1 MQFLY
6 LVFSSLLLPCVAEV
20 EFLLAVWRHGDR
32 APESLPYPSDPYNE
46 TYWPR
51 GWNQLTNVGI
61 DQATKLGRFL
71 RRRYQSSVLS
81 VFDRKKITIRASD
94 ADRAIETAQCVAT
107 TLFPPDGL
115 QIWNDGKFRHW
126 QPIPIRTNGK
136 PDPMLRPSKIQCPH
150 YQRIVADERKKI
162 ERDINEKYKSE
173 LDMISNHTGH
183 VTRYAN
189 IKDIYNIIL
198 EHYNGLPFP
207 EWVEQKVNNRS
218 LLDTITEIRRIARL
232 QLFNSRE
239 KAKYMAGYM
248 IDQWSESLVLASQH
262 LNTKKA
268 LLYSS
273 HDGTLTALLYG
284 LGISNHQLIPYTA
297 CIMVE
302 LHTGNNIKIYFR
314 NSTSEDPDD
323 VHELFIPGC
332 TTDCHISK
340 FIKSVTGVR
349 VKSLEQLEFICQS
362 AFTRP
367 STLIF
372 AIIIVVVMRLI
383 L

>member
-1 MQFLY
+1 MKILY
-6 LVFSSLLLPCVAEV
+6 LFHCYLLLPCVAEV

-61 DQATKLGRFL
+61 DQATKLGKFL
-71 RRRYQSSVLS
+71 RRRYQSSVLPA
-81 VFDRKKITIRASD
+81 FDRKKITIRASD

-107 TLFPPDGL
+107 ALFPPDGL
-115 QIWNDGKFRHW
+115 QVWNEGKYRFW

-150 YQRIVADERKKI
+150 YQRIVADERLKI
-162 ERDINEKYKSE
+162 EADIN
-173 LDMISNHTGH
+173 
-183 VTRYAN
+183 
-189 IKDIYNIIL
+189 
-198 EHYNGLPFP
+198 
-207 EWVEQKVNNRS
+207 
-218 LLDTITEIRRIARL
+218 
-232 QLFNSRE
+232 
-239 KAKYMAGYM
+239 AKAGYM
-248 IDQWSESLVLASQH
+248 INSWSESLVLASQH
-262 LNTKKA
+262 INPKKA

-297 CIMVE
+297 CIMIE
-302 LHTGNNIKIYFR
+302 LHTGNNVKVSFISIPYLSYFITHSSQSRKYTHKSYELCLQIYFR
-314 NSTSEDPDD
+314 NTTSENPDD
-323 VHELFIPGC
+323 VHELFVPGC
-332 TTDCHISK
+332 STDCHLSK

-349 VKSLEQLEFICQS
+349 VKSLEHLEDICQS
-362 AFTRP
+362 AFSRP

-372 AIIIVVVMRLI
+372 VIIFMLLI

>member
-1 MQFLY
+1 
-6 LVFSSLLLPCVAEV
+6 
-20 EFLLAVWRHGDR
+20 
-32 APESLPYPSDPYNE
+32 
-46 TYWPR
+46 
-51 GWNQLTNVGI
+51 
-61 DQATKLGRFL
+61 
-71 RRRYQSSVLS
+71 
-81 VFDRKKITIRASD
+81 
-94 ADRAIETAQCVAT
+94 
-107 TLFPPDGL
+107 
-115 QIWNDGKFRHW
+115 
-126 QPIPIRTNGK
+126 
-136 PDPMLRPSKIQCPH
+136 MLRPSKIQCPH

-372 AIIIVVVMRLI
+372 AIIIVVRLI

>member
-1 MQFLY
+1 MKFLY
-6 LVFSSLLLPCVAEV
+6 LYCCSLLLPCVAEV

-61 DQATKLGRFL
+61 DQATKLGKFL

-81 VFDRKKITIRASD
+81 GFDRKKITIRASD

-107 TLFPPDGL
+107 ALFPPDGL
-115 QIWNDGKFRHW
+115 QVWNEGKYRYW

-150 YQRIVADERKKI
+150 YQRIVADERQKI
-162 ERDINEKYKSE
+162 EADINEKYKTE
-173 LDMISNHTGH
+173 LELISKHTNHT
-183 VTRYAN
+183 TRYGN
-189 IKDIYNIIL
+189 IKDVYNIIL

-207 EWVEQKVNNRS
+207 DWVEEKVNNRS

-248 IDQWSESLVLASQH
+248 INSWSESLVLASQH

-297 CIMVE
+297 CIMIE
-302 LHTGNNIKIYFR
+302 LHSGNNVKIYFR

-323 VHELFIPGC
+323 VHELFVPGC
-332 TTDCHISK
+332 STDCHLSK

-349 VKSLEQLEFICQS
+349 VKSLEHLEDICQS
-362 AFTRP
+362 AFSRP

-372 AIIIVVVMRLI
+372 AIIVMLLI

>member
-1 MQFLY
+1 MKFLY
-6 LVFSSLLLPCVAEV
+6 LFCCSLLLPCVAEV

-32 APESLPYPSDPYNE
+32 APENLPYPSDPYNE
-46 TYWPR
+46 TFWPR
-51 GWNQLTNVGI
+51 GWNQLTN
-61 DQATKLGRFL
+61 
-71 RRRYQSSVLS
+71 
-81 VFDRKKITIRASD
+81 ITIRASD

-107 TLFPPDGL
+107 ALFPPDGAQL
-115 QIWNDGKFRHW
+115 WNDGKYRFW

-136 PDPMLRPSKIQCPH
+136 PDPMLRPSKIQCPA
-150 YQRIVADERKKI
+150 YQKMVSNERKKI
-162 ERDINEKYKSE
+162 EAEVNEKYKTE
-173 LDMISNHTGH
+173 LDIVTNRTGH
-183 VTRYAN
+183 YTRYAN
-189 IKDIYNIIL
+189 IKDVYNIIL

-207 EWVEQKVNNRS
+207 DWVEEKVNGIP

-232 QLFNSRE
+232 QLFNTRE
-239 KAKYMAGYM
+239 KAKFMAGYM
-248 IDQWSESLVLASQH
+248 INSWSESLVLASQH
-262 LNTKKA
+262 ISPKKA

-302 LHTGNNIKIYFR
+302 LHTGNHVKIFFR
-314 NSTSEDPDD
+314 NSTSEDADD
-323 VHELFIPGC
+323 VHELFVPGC
-332 TTDCHISK
+332 STDCHLSK

-349 VKSLEQLEFICQS
+349 VKSLEHLEDICQS
-362 AFTRP
+362 AWLWSSRP

-372 AIIIVVVMRLI
+372 AFTTIVMLLI